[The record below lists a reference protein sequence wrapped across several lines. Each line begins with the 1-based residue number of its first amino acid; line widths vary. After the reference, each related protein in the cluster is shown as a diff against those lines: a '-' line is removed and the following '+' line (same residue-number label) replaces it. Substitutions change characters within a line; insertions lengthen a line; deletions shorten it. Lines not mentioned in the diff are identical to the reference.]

1 MGETEYAQ
9 QLKLLRERME
19 RERPAPWEALPDLPL
34 YMDQVVSYLGRQH
47 ITFREGEGLTSAM
60 INNYIKDGIVPR
72 ANGKRYEREHLA
84 ALTEVAILKQVLSV
98 RDLATLIEHGAGGG
112 DPEQSYAKFCQVLDA
127 SLKDAAAD
135 MENAP
140 ADPTAL
146 AAILALRAYAN
157 VLACRRIL
165 DLLRGEDEEQKDKK
179 KKKS

>member
-1 MGETEYAQ
+1 MGEREYAE
-9 QLKLLRERME
+9 QLELLKARME
-19 RERPAPWEALPDLPL
+19 QERPAPWDALPDLPL

-72 ANGKRYEREHLA
+72 ANGKRYEKEHLA

-98 RDLATLIEHGAGGG
+98 RDLATLIEHGASGS
-112 DPEQSYAKFCQVLDA
+112 DPEKSYAQFCAVLDA
-127 SLKDAAAD
+127 SLKDALED
-135 MENAP
+135 MESAP
-140 ADPTAL
+140 EDPTAL

-165 DLLRGEDEEQKDKK
+165 DLLRDGDGEQKDKK
-179 KKKS
+179 KKK